1 MNFMIISEYLLLK
14 PYSRVVQEYYITTVQ
29 FQFAAMS
36 DTVVA
41 GVTRP
46 VPEQMV
52 WKIIVVGDMNTGID
66 LKKKTINFE
75 NKSIVLNIWDTAG
88 TEKYQY
94 LSQLFYRES
103 MGLFIIYDVTNLNS
117 LQDLH
122 KWMKNID
129 DIMLFVIYVIVTFV
143 LTILFFHNI
152 DQVSVIA
159 LLFAPSNVVR
169 ILIGAKC
176 DMESNRM
183 VSTEE
188 GKLVAKHFGIPFFEV
203 SSKNN
208 INVDDAFLRMV
219 SMINEMESENTIK
232 KDFVILEDK
241 PIVCDI
247 DNPSECNC

>member
-1 MNFMIISEYLLLK
+1 
-14 PYSRVVQEYYITTVQ
+14 
-29 FQFAAMS
+29 MS

-46 VPEQMV
+46 VSELQMV
-52 WKIIVVGDMNTGID
+52 WKIIVVGDMNTGKTSIIERYCDRHFIEDRRPTIGID
-66 LKKKTINFE
+66 LKKKNINFE

-94 LSQLFYRES
+94 LSQLFYREA
-103 MGLFIIYDVTNLNS
+103 MGLFIVYDVTNLNS

-129 DIMLFVIYVIVTFV
+129 D
-143 LTILFFHNI
+143 
-152 DQVSVIA
+152 
-159 LLFAPSNVVR
+159 FAPSNVVR

-188 GKLVAKHFGIPFFEV
+188 GKLVAKHFGIPFFEL

-208 INVDDAFLRMV
+208 INVDDAFLKMV
-219 SMINEMESENTIK
+219 SMINEMESVYTIK
-232 KDFVILEDK
+232 KNFVILEDK

-247 DNPSECNC
+247 DNPSKCNC

>member
-1 MNFMIISEYLLLK
+1 
-14 PYSRVVQEYYITTVQ
+14 
-29 FQFAAMS
+29 MS

-46 VPEQMV
+46 VSELQMV

-66 LKKKTINFE
+66 LKKKNINFE

-94 LSQLFYRES
+94 LSQLFYREA
-103 MGLFIIYDVTNLNS
+103 MGLFIVYDVTNLNS

-129 DIMLFVIYVIVTFV
+129 D
-143 LTILFFHNI
+143 
-152 DQVSVIA
+152 
-159 LLFAPSNVVR
+159 FAPSNVVR

-188 GKLVAKHFGIPFFEV
+188 GKLVAKHFGIPFFEL

-208 INVDDAFLRMV
+208 INVDDAFLKMV
-219 SMINEMESENTIK
+219 SMINEMESVYTIK
-232 KDFVILEDK
+232 KNFVILEDK

-247 DNPSECNC
+247 DNPSKCNC